1 MEHNRILVVF
11 HWHWQCAAN
20 THMRM
25 QRFEFLQSYIHTD
38 FSSFSLSTSDQRVH
52 FCSAFPSERS
62 LLRLQRRIKGT
73 ITLNYWSDFTL
84 VRAPIVQGVTYQFFS
99 FVLFCV
105 RVQQI
110 ILNFFR
116 SAISKLRS
124 SRKSNK
130 YQNKNI
136 INKTNKNYDWIIP
149 RQVNSR
155 VWLYFFSQPGSHD
168 DVWLMNINY
177 IVGGISHYNW
187 SRIFCETSSNNAFV
201 YEQRI
206 LLCPQKYITHKYQI
220 DFLFVETRAYILEP
234 KCTL

>member
-155 VWLYFFSQPGSHD
+155 VWLYFFF
-168 DVWLMNINY
+168 WLALTTTYDWWILIISLGAYRIIIEVEFFARQVATTHLCTNSEFCCARKNTLHINI
-177 IVGGISHYNW
+177 
-187 SRIFCETSSNNAFV
+187 R
-201 YEQRI
+201 
-206 LLCPQKYITHKYQI
+206 
-220 DFLFVETRAYILEP
+220 
-234 KCTL
+234 